1 MMYLRW
7 LVISVYALI
16 TTLAAMLLTPFV
28 VPFASIDL
36 GRMPWLFRWMETPD
50 VLLPGDPHHV
60 GTPVSILGWYWASM
74 RWLWRNPAYRATDFA
89 KFVPDDAKEGYVPF
103 SVLCRPSIFH
113 GDQLIAETPF
123 KGGCFYAEMGDGL
136 HKVFELYWLWKWPCC
151 DRCIRLRLG
160 WKLKAWF
167 AGKKYVQ
174 TDVDGMHVLSFNL
187 WMRCN

>member
-7 LVISVYALI
+7 LVISIYALI
-16 TTLAAMLLTPFV
+16 TTLVAVVLTPFT
-28 VPFASIDL
+28 VPFASIKT

-60 GTPVSILGWYWASM
+60 GTPISILGWYWASM

-89 KFVPDDAKEGYVPF
+89 KFVPAVVDHSATHQTIYGLMHW
-103 SVLCRPSIFH
+103 S
-113 GDQLIAETPF
+113 GDKYITETPF
-123 KGGCFYAEMGDGL
+123 KGGFFFAQMGDG
-136 HKVFELYWLWKWPCC
+136 HRSVFELYWLWKWPCC
-151 DRCIRLRLG
+151 DRCIRLRVG

-167 AGKKYVQ
+167 AGKRYVQ
-174 TDVDGMHVLSFNL
+174 TDVDGMHVLSFNP